1 MSAINVMI
9 NGKSY
14 RMACDDGQE
23 SHLLDLAEELN
34 GTIDRLRG
42 DFGEIGDQR
51 LIVMAS
57 ITMADTLSE
66 LRRQMRQLEADVAA
80 LRRANTVAL
89 ERFDSNEAG
98 VARAIETAAERITA
112 AARRLGADAG

>member
-1 MSAINVMI
+1 MSAVNVMI

-57 ITMADTLSE
+57 ITMADSLSE
-66 LRRQMRQLEADVAA
+66 MRRQLRQLEADVAA
-80 LRRANTVAL
+80 LRRSNAMAV
-89 ERFDSNEAG
+89 ERFDANEAG
-98 VARAIETAAERITA
+98 VARALEGAAERISA
-112 AARRLGADAG
+112 AARRLGEAG